1 MEPDPLRA
9 EWARWLAGI
18 RRGITVAVVVMVVL
32 AVLVVG
38 AMVWEITRP
47 VPPQA
52 GRDPKYTMTDYLKAT
67 GDAPADSQGDTSQ
80 QR

>member
-18 RRGITVAVVVMVVL
+18 RRSVTVAVILMVVVG
-32 AVLVVG
+32 VLVVG
-38 AMVWEITRP
+38 AMVWNISRP

-52 GRDPKYTMTDYLKAT
+52 GRDPRYTVSDYLEALKAPT
-67 GDAPADSQGDTSQ
+67 DTQGSAGQ
-80 QR
+80 HR